1 MTQNLELYRTMKFSI
16 MISAE
21 PNPVSV
27 SLSRERSW
35 LSFNRRVLTQ
45 AMRQDFP
52 LLERLRFIA
61 IFANNLDEFF
71 TARVQPLRVLARKTS
86 DGGEHNE
93 YLHLLMLARED
104 LLEAHRS
111 LGKLLHDLKSE
122 EIVLLEPADL
132 RADEV
137 AYFGAFLAERVAPLT
152 DVIPWNGLGDLS
164 SRAVYLAAGRER
176 LEYLVR
182 VPEGIPRILPIP
194 GRYGRFVRLESLM
207 ISRTDLFLP
216 EPLPAFAMRLTR
228 GANIELRGAQDWD
241 DLAHALESRI
251 DGIPVRLEVEQGF
264 PWWELIR
271 NTLNLWSAEVF
282 ELPAPLDL
290 RCLESLANLERPALR
305 FEPVAPRTNPTFA
318 QNSFT
323 ILKREDVG
331 LYHPLDG
338 FEAVQEFVQA
348 AANDTAVDRIRATFY
363 RLGDRNAIADGLIAA
378 ARAGKDVAVFLEGRA
393 RFDELANLD
402 WKLRL
407 SDAGVRVLPYPSDLK
422 VQYVHRAGRGFVHL
436 ATGNYNPVTARLYTD
451 LSVFSGDETI
461 TTDAAEFFSA
471 LEAQRPPDKLRLMRV
486 GLFARD
492 AMIERIDGEAH
503 AKGHVILKLNHLTD
517 DAVLDALERAANAGA
532 RVDLI
537 IRSTL
542 TRLHPKFRV
551 RSLIG
556 RYLEHARIAAFKR
569 GGNWEVWA
577 GSADW
582 MPRNF
587 ERRIELLFPLLSV
600 SLRHRVIAM
609 LKAQLEDDRN
619 AFELRTDGVQR
630 ERWYGEQDSQT
641 FKF

>member
-1 MTQNLELYRTMKFSI
+1 MSLVE
-16 MISAE
+16 SA
-21 PNPVSV
+21 PIAIR
-27 SLSRERSW
+27 LSRERSW
-35 LSFNRRVLTQ
+35 LSFNRRVLAQ

-71 TARVQPLRVLARKTS
+71 TARVQPLRVLARQTG
-86 DGGEHNE
+86 DGADHNE
-93 YLHLLMLARED
+93 YLNLLMLTRED

-111 LGKLLHDLKSE
+111 QTGLLKELNSE
-122 EIVLLEPADL
+122 KIVLLEPADL
-132 RADEV
+132 RPDEA

-152 DVIPWNGLGDLS
+152 DVIPANGLSDLS
-164 SRAVYLAAGRER
+164 SRAMYLAAGRER

-194 GRYGRFVRLESLM
+194 GRDGRFVRLESLM
-207 ISRTDLFLP
+207 ISRTDLLLP
-216 EPLPAFAMRLTR
+216 EVLPAYAMRLTR

-251 DGIPVRLEVEQGF
+251 DGIPVRLEVEHGF

-305 FEPVAPRTNPTFA
+305 FESVSPRTNPTFA
-318 QNSFT
+318 QNPFT
-323 ILKREDVG
+323 ILEREDVG

-338 FEAVQEFVQA
+338 FEAVQEFVLA
-348 AANDTAVDRIRATFY
+348 AANDPEVDRLRATFY

-422 VQYVHRAGRGFVHL
+422 VHAKALYVRRSGRGFVHL

-451 LSVFSGDETI
+451 LSVFTGDETI
-461 TTDAAEFFSA
+461 TNDAAEFFNA
-471 LEAQRPPDKLRLMRV
+471 LEAQRPPDKLRLLRV
-486 GLFARD
+486 GIAARN
-492 AMIERIDGEAH
+492 AMIERINDEAH
-503 AKGHVILKLNHLTD
+503 AKGYVILKLNHLTD
-517 DAVLDALERAANAGA
+517 DAVLDSLERAANAGA

-537 IRSTL
+537 VRSTL

-587 ERRIELLFPLLSV
+587 ERRIELLFPILSIP
-600 SLRHRVIAM
+600 LRRRVMAM

-619 AFELRTDGVQR
+619 AFELRPDGIQR
-630 ERWYGEQDSQT
+630 ERWNGKRNSQT
-641 FKF
+641 LEF

>member
-1 MTQNLELYRTMKFSI
+1 MD
-16 MISAE
+16 APE
-21 PNPVSV
+21 PAPSLT
-27 SLSRERSW
+27 LSRERSW
-35 LSFNRRVLTQ
+35 LSFNRRVLAQ
-45 AMRQDFP
+45 ATRQDFP

-71 TARVQPLRVLARKTS
+71 AARVQPLRLLARKIS

-104 LLEAHRS
+104 LLEAHRF
-111 LGKLLHDLKSE
+111 LTPLLTDLKAE
-122 EIVLLEPADL
+122 KIVLLEPADL
-132 RADEV
+132 RPDEV

-152 DVIPWNGLGDLS
+152 DVIPPNGLGDLS
-164 SRAVYLAAGRER
+164 SRAVYLAAGRDT
-176 LEYLVR
+176 LEHLVR

-194 GRYGRFVRLESLM
+194 GRDGRFVRLESLM
-207 ISRTDLFLP
+207 ISRTDLLLP
-216 EPLPAFAMRLTR
+216 EALPAYAMRLTR
-228 GANIELRGAQDWD
+228 GASIELRGAQDWD

-251 DGIPVRLEVEQGF
+251 DGIPVRLEVEHGF
-264 PWWELIR
+264 PWRELIR

-282 ELPAPLDL
+282 ELSAPLDL
-290 RCLESLANLERPALR
+290 RCLESLANLELPALK
-305 FEPVAPRTNPTFA
+305 FAGVTPRTNPRFA
-318 QNSFT
+318 QNPFAM
-323 ILKREDVG
+323 LEREDLG

-338 FEAVQEFVQA
+338 FEVVQEFVQA
-348 AANDTAVDRIRATFY
+348 AANDPEVDRLRATLY
-363 RLGDRNAIADGLIAA
+363 RLGSRNAIAEGLISA

-393 RFDELANLD
+393 QFDELANLD
-402 WKLRL
+402 WKLQL

-422 VQYVHRAGRGFVHL
+422 VHAKALYVRRAGRGFVHL
-436 ATGNYNPVTARLYTD
+436 ATGNYNPATARLYTD
-451 LSVFSGDETI
+451 LSVFTSDETI
-461 TTDAAEFFSA
+461 TSDVAEFFAA
-471 LEAQRPPDKLRLMRV
+471 LEAERPPDKLRLLRI
-486 GLFARD
+486 GTDART

-517 DAVLDALERAANAGA
+517 DTVLDALERAANAGA

-537 IRSTL
+537 VRSTL

-600 SLRHRVIAM
+600 ALRHRVIAL

-619 AFELRTDGVQR
+619 AFELRTDGTQR
-630 ERWYGEQDSQT
+630 NRWNGEKDSQT
-641 FKF
+641 FEF

>member
-1 MTQNLELYRTMKFSI
+1 MKSTIMTTV
-16 MISAE
+16 E
-21 PNPVSV
+21 PNQVSV

-35 LSFNRRVLTQ
+35 LSFNRRVLAQ
-45 AMRQDFP
+45 ALRQDFP

-71 TARVQPLRVLARKTS
+71 TARVQPLRLLARQTK

-111 LGKLLHDLKSE
+111 LGKLLHDLQSE
-122 EIVLLEPADL
+122 KIVLLEPADL
-132 RADEV
+132 RPDEV

-152 DVIPWNGLGDLS
+152 DVIPANGLADLS
-164 SRAVYLAAGRER
+164 SRAVYLAAGRET

-194 GRYGRFVRLESLM
+194 GRNGRFVRLESLM
-207 ISRTDLFLP
+207 ISRTDLLLP
-216 EPLPAFAMRLTR
+216 EALPAFAMRLTR

-251 DGIPVRLEVEQGF
+251 DGIPVRLEVEVGF

-271 NTLNLWSAEVF
+271 STLNLWSAEVF

-290 RCLESLANLERPALR
+290 RCLELLANLERPALR
-305 FEPVAPRTNPTFA
+305 FEPVASRSNPAFA
-318 QNSFT
+318 QDPFS
-323 ILKREDVG
+323 ILEREDLG
-331 LYHPLDG
+331 LYHPLDD
-338 FEAVQEFVQA
+338 FEAVQEFVRA
-348 AANDTAVDRIRATFY
+348 AANDPEVDRLRATFY

-422 VQYVHRAGRGFVHL
+422 VHAKALYVRRAGRGFVHL

-451 LSVFSGDETI
+451 LSVFTADETI
-461 TTDAAEFFSA
+461 TTDAAEFFTA
-471 LEAQRPPDKLRLMRV
+471 LEAQRPPDKLRLLRV
-486 GLFARD
+486 GISARN

-517 DAVLDALERAANAGA
+517 DTVLDALERAANAGA
-532 RVDLI
+532 RIDLI
-537 IRSTL
+537 VRSTL

-587 ERRIELLFPLLSV
+587 ERRIELLFPILSV
-600 SLRHRVIAM
+600 ALRRRVMAL

-619 AFELRTDGVQR
+619 AFELRSDGSQR
-630 ERWYGEQDSQT
+630 ERWQGKHDSQR
-641 FKF
+641 FEF

>member
-1 MTQNLELYRTMKFSI
+1 MSLVE
-16 MISAE
+16 SA
-21 PNPVSV
+21 PIAVR
-27 SLSRERSW
+27 LSRERSW
-35 LSFNRRVLTQ
+35 LSFNRRVLAQ

-71 TARVQPLRVLARKTS
+71 TARVQPLRLLARQTG
-86 DGGEHNE
+86 DGREHNE
-93 YLHLLMLARED
+93 YLHLLMLARQD
-104 LLEAHRS
+104 LLEAHRAMTR
-111 LGKLLHDLKSE
+111 LLADLKAE
-122 EIVLLEPADL
+122 KIVLLEPKEL
-132 RADEV
+132 RTDEV

-194 GRYGRFVRLESLM
+194 GRNGRFVRLESLM
-207 ISRTDLFLP
+207 ISRTDLLLP
-216 EPLPAFAMRLTR
+216 EALPAFAMRLTR

-305 FEPVAPRTNPTFA
+305 FESVAPRTNPTFA
-318 QNSFT
+318 QNPFT
-323 ILKREDVG
+323 ILEREDVG

-348 AANDTAVDRIRATFY
+348 AANDPEVDRLRATFY
-363 RLGDRNAIADGLIAA
+363 RLGDRNAIADGLITA

-422 VQYVHRAGRGFVHL
+422 VHAKALYVRRAGRGFVHL

-451 LSVFSGDETI
+451 LSVFTGNETI
-461 TTDAAEFFSA
+461 TNDAAEFFNA
-471 LEAQRPPDKLRLMRV
+471 LEAQRPPDKLRLLRV
-486 GLFARD
+486 GISARN
-492 AMIERIDGEAH
+492 AMIERIDAEAH

-517 DAVLDALERAANAGA
+517 DAVLDALEGAANAGA

-537 IRSTL
+537 VRSTL

-587 ERRIELLFPLLSV
+587 ERRIELLFPLV
-600 SLRHRVIAM
+600 STDLRRRVMAL

-619 AFELRTDGVQR
+619 AFELRTDGTQR
-630 ERWYGEQDSQT
+630 NRWNGEKDSQT